1 MALQGGIST
10 RIALRARGFACA
22 LALGL
27 VSAPVLAQGV
37 APGALDFGSLVEE
50 VLRVRSRVL
59 FGVSEPLDS
68 PATPA
73 DAVPRAQASAAQR
86 ILLAAG
92 LDASFVTRRVASRA
106 DMMVLWPDP
115 LDPTH
120 LLLCIEQPRQGVTPG
135 GHGGLNTSVQR
146 VDLASGEVT
155 TVLHGLRNCDGIRR
169 TPWGTVLVTEEAA
182 DGRAYEILD
191 PLDVTGHWVAN
202 RGTGDVRSA
211 IDGLEPSRKVAQRP
225 ALPTFAWEG
234 LAVSEEGVV
243 FAVDE
248 LRPGTGAPD
257 RDGGALYKF
266 VPDFPRTSIA
276 PLDDL
281 AASPLAAGSVY
292 AFSVSC
298 FEPSHPSFPQFGQG
312 CETGVGAWVRVGAAT
327 ARADARD
334 RGATGTYRPE
344 DLHRDPLYDGPG
356 IRLCWALTGR
366 GPASDYGSVLCA
378 VDPAPVPQMPAEWF
392 DPRTGF
398 SYLADGGEPATAVV
412 HRFVEGDPRFHSLDN
427 LAFQPGTGH
436 LFVTEDDRF
445 GEIWAC
451 LRDGADRDPHTD
463 GCIPV
468 ASVTDPGAE
477 PTGFTFDGTGRTAF
491 VVVQHGE
498 NSPET
503 LDFGSNPV
511 DGRTDDLIRI
521 SGFEA
526 PAGVELRPRRT
537 AP

>member
-1 MALQGGIST
+1 MDFRRRLAFH
-10 RIALRARGFACA
+10 ARGLAWA

-37 APGALDFGSLVEE
+37 APGALDFGALVED

-59 FGVSEPLDS
+59 FGVSEPLGG

-73 DAVPRAQASAAQR
+73 GAVPRARASAAQR
-86 ILLAAG
+86 ILLAGDLEA
-92 LDASFVTRRVASRA
+92 AFVTRRVASRA

-115 LDPTH
+115 LEPTH

-135 GHGGLNTSVQR
+135 GHGGLNPSVQR
-146 VDLASGEVT
+146 VALAGGEVET
-155 TVLHGLRNCDGIRR
+155 LLHGLSNCDGIRR
-169 TPWGTVLVTEEAA
+169 TPWGTVLVTEETAI
-182 DGRAYEILD
+182 GRAYEILD
-191 PLDVTGHWVAN
+191 PLEVTGHWVAS
-202 RGTGDVRSA
+202 RATGDVRSA

-225 ALPTFAWEG
+225 ALPSFAWEG
-234 LAVSEEGVV
+234 LAVSDEGVV

-248 LRPGTGAPD
+248 HRPGAGAAD

-266 VPDFPRTSIA
+266 VPDFPRTSTA
-276 PLDDL
+276 PLRDL
-281 AASPLAAGSVY
+281 AASPLTAGSVY
-292 AFSVSC
+292 ALSVSC

-312 CETGVGAWVRVGAAT
+312 CGVGVGAWVRVDAST
-327 ARADARD
+327 ARADARE
-334 RGATGTYRPE
+334 RGATGFHRSE

-356 IRLCWALTGR
+356 IRVCWAVTGR
-366 GPASDYGSVLCA
+366 GPASDFGSVLCA
-378 VDPAPVPQMPAEWF
+378 VDQSPAPLAPTQRI

-451 LRDGADRDPHTD
+451 LRDGADRDPRTD
-463 GCIPV
+463 GCISI

-477 PTGFTFDGTGRTAF
+477 PTGFTFDGTGRAAF

-521 SGFEA
+521 TGFEA
-526 PAGVELRPRRT
+526 PAGVVLKPRRT
-537 AP
+537 LQ